1 MPPMP
6 AGQEQ
11 LHRRLALAVPI
22 DGLGFRESLEL
33 AAGAGELELD
43 RLISARFELDQI
55 NEALTALGSGSAV
68 IEFA

>member
-1 MPPMP
+1 V
-6 AGQEQ
+6 Q
-11 LHRRLALAVPI
+11 RDVVRLVDHYI
-22 DGLGFRESLEL
+22 
-33 AAGAGELELD
+33 AGELELD